1 MQFPNQNGGA
11 LKLTVCYA
19 KLKHLPLQHYS
30 CSASHWSTALA
41 IFDQVLAWLCHLV
54 GWRYTHLSS
63 GQLHHSGRWMYGEVN
78 SASKP
83 FRVMTNYPPQD
94 SHFTHQNHQNIVI
107 HAVRQGTSR
116 FNLWAKSTSLH
127 EAHTL
132 GFWICGFPVLGLRC
146 WWGLMNMDY
155 SRLAIPGGFNPVE
168 TYSSKWIQM
177 RIFPKEVSNEQCVT
191 TFKIFT

>member
-1 MQFPNQNGGA
+1 MTKTSLWFVQFPNQNGGA

-83 FRVMTNYPPQD
+83 FRVMTNYPPP
-94 SHFTHQNHQNIVI
+94 
-107 HAVRQGTSR
+107 R
-116 FNLWAKSTSLH
+116 FPLH
-127 EAHTL
+127 
-132 GFWICGFPVLGLRC
+132 P
-146 WWGLMNMDY
+146 
-155 SRLAIPGGFNPVE
+155 SK
-168 TYSSKWIQM
+168 SSKHRHPCSPPRHFSFQLMCQID
-177 RIFPKEVSNEQCVT
+177 IFAWSPYLGVLDMWFSSAG
-191 TFKIFT
+191 FKVLVGFDEHGL